1 MWERA
6 RSRRRTGKGAGR
18 DVRTRC
24 AGGRGLVGRGKQSLK
39 CECGSRGPGGKG
51 RHDEHRPVA
60 RELPVRLLAE
70 RDGGAHLRLLHHHRL
85 QRQERPSAAARLA
98 DHAVSAAGRP
108 APPGAVCAVPE
119 GFAAGRPLRGRAS
132 RGPLDPSPARSSPE
146 WPGSA
151 LPFLPVLHVPH
162 PPGPMREQHNSTPT
176 PALPPGASPPA
187 SARGDPS
194 QSPVPPGLGVHPG
207 ASVGGSGVTSS
218 PSWFSLTVPEDV
230 CLSLVDTLLGSCCLE
245 VRMCRMHRG
254 GLNIPVSCYF

>member
-1 MWERA
+1 MEEAGLPPHPRGKAQPPCSLMIGGFTESTAFRRVHGRPVGGTQRVWERA

-98 DHAVSAAGRP
+98 DHAKKCR
-108 APPGAVCAVPE
+108 
-119 GFAAGRPLRGRAS
+119 RLH
-132 RGPLDPSPARSSPE
+132 GP
-146 WPGSA
+146 
-151 LPFLPVLHVPH
+151 
-162 PPGPMREQHNSTPT
+162 
-176 PALPPGASPPA
+176 
-187 SARGDPS
+187 
-194 QSPVPPGLGVHPG
+194 
-207 ASVGGSGVTSS
+207 
-218 PSWFSLTVPEDV
+218 
-230 CLSLVDTLLGSCCLE
+230 
-245 VRMCRMHRG
+245 
-254 GLNIPVSCYF
+254 